1 MYLYINI
8 HKKVSYIKYFYMDSK
23 WLLLLFLP
31 HSLL

>member
-1 MYLYINI
+1 MYFYIN
-8 HKKVSYIKYFYMDSK
+8 VRNFLVNIKYFYMDSK